1 MNEQSVRS
9 SDDVVA
15 GRRLRE
21 RLLERWARRLVELTA
36 DAHEADAGIGRDGA
50 DVEGLDFG
58 HERECRQTC
67 NPLPSQVGQRGD
79 VSTNTMDAQST
90 QEATTADRVV
100 LTLPGNP
107 SLRGVASLVLG
118 GIGSR
123 IDLPYEKVD
132 ELQLAVLSVLGAC
145 DPAIVTIEIE
155 IEQEAVLVAL
165 GPLPD
170 DTVAAPGVRV
180 VLDRLVDG
188 VEPSRRETD
197 AGSAEWVTL
206 RLARPRAA

>member
-1 MNEQSVRS
+1 
-9 SDDVVA
+9 
-15 GRRLRE
+15 
-21 RLLERWARRLVELTA
+21 
-36 DAHEADAGIGRDGA
+36 
-50 DVEGLDFG
+50 
-58 HERECRQTC
+58 
-67 NPLPSQVGQRGD
+67 
-79 VSTNTMDAQST
+79 MDAQST

-107 SLRGVASLVLG
+107 SLRGVASLVVG

-155 IEQEAVLVAL
+155 IEEEAVLVTL

-170 DTVAAPGVRV
+170 DTVAAPGVRA

>member
-1 MNEQSVRS
+1 
-9 SDDVVA
+9 
-15 GRRLRE
+15 
-21 RLLERWARRLVELTA
+21 
-36 DAHEADAGIGRDGA
+36 
-50 DVEGLDFG
+50 
-58 HERECRQTC
+58 
-67 NPLPSQVGQRGD
+67 
-79 VSTNTMDAQST
+79 MDAQSSE
-90 QEATTADRVV
+90 QVATADRVV

-107 SLRGVASLVLG
+107 NLRGVASLVLG

-123 IDLPYEKVD
+123 LDLPYEKVD

-145 DPAIVTIEIE
+145 DPAIVTLEIE
-155 IEQEAVLVAL
+155 IDEETVLVTL

-170 DTVAAPGVRV
+170 DTVAAPGVRA

-206 RLARPRAA
+206 SLARPQAA

>member
-1 MNEQSVRS
+1 
-9 SDDVVA
+9 
-15 GRRLRE
+15 
-21 RLLERWARRLVELTA
+21 
-36 DAHEADAGIGRDGA
+36 
-50 DVEGLDFG
+50 
-58 HERECRQTC
+58 
-67 NPLPSQVGQRGD
+67 
-79 VSTNTMDAQST
+79 MDAQSS

-107 SLRGVASLVLG
+107 NLRGIASLVLG

-123 IDLPYEKVD
+123 IELPYEKVD

-145 DPAIVTIEIE
+145 DPATVTLEIE
-155 IEQEAVLVAL
+155 IDEEAVRVTL

-188 VEPSRRETD
+188 VEPFRRGTD

-206 RLARPRAA
+206 RLARPRTA

>member
-1 MNEQSVRS
+1 
-9 SDDVVA
+9 
-15 GRRLRE
+15 
-21 RLLERWARRLVELTA
+21 
-36 DAHEADAGIGRDGA
+36 
-50 DVEGLDFG
+50 
-58 HERECRQTC
+58 
-67 NPLPSQVGQRGD
+67 
-79 VSTNTMDAQST
+79 MDAQST

-145 DPAIVTIEIE
+145 DPAIVTLEIE
-155 IEQEAVLVAL
+155 IDEADVLVTV

-188 VEPSRRETD
+188 VEPSRRKTD

-206 RLARPRAA
+206 RLARPRT

>member
-1 MNEQSVRS
+1 M
-9 SDDVVA
+9 
-15 GRRLRE
+15 
-21 RLLERWARRLVELTA
+21 
-36 DAHEADAGIGRDGA
+36 
-50 DVEGLDFG
+50 
-58 HERECRQTC
+58 
-67 NPLPSQVGQRGD
+67 
-79 VSTNTMDAQST
+79 STNTTDAQST
-90 QEATTADRVV
+90 QEAITADRVV

-155 IEQEAVLVAL
+155 EEAVLVTL

-170 DTVAAPGVRV
+170 DTVAAPGVRA

-188 VEPSRRETD
+188 VQPSRRETD

-206 RLARPRAA
+206 SLARPRAA

>member
-1 MNEQSVRS
+1 
-9 SDDVVA
+9 
-15 GRRLRE
+15 
-21 RLLERWARRLVELTA
+21 
-36 DAHEADAGIGRDGA
+36 
-50 DVEGLDFG
+50 
-58 HERECRQTC
+58 
-67 NPLPSQVGQRGD
+67 
-79 VSTNTMDAQST
+79 MDAQST

-155 IEQEAVLVAL
+155 IEEEAVLVTL

-170 DTVAAPGVRV
+170 DTVAAPGVRA

-188 VEPSRRETD
+188 VQPSRRETD

-206 RLARPRAA
+206 SLARPRAA

>member
-1 MNEQSVRS
+1 
-9 SDDVVA
+9 
-15 GRRLRE
+15 
-21 RLLERWARRLVELTA
+21 
-36 DAHEADAGIGRDGA
+36 
-50 DVEGLDFG
+50 
-58 HERECRQTC
+58 
-67 NPLPSQVGQRGD
+67 
-79 VSTNTMDAQST
+79 MDAEST

-100 LTLPGNP
+100 LTLPGDP

-145 DPAIVTIEIE
+145 DPTDVTIEIE
-155 IEQEAVLVAL
+155 IGDDAVLVTL

-170 DTVAAPGVRV
+170 GTVGAPGVRT

-188 VEPSRRETD
+188 VEPSRRETN
-197 AGSAEWVTL
+197 GRSAEWVAL
-206 RLARPRAA
+206 HLARPSVA